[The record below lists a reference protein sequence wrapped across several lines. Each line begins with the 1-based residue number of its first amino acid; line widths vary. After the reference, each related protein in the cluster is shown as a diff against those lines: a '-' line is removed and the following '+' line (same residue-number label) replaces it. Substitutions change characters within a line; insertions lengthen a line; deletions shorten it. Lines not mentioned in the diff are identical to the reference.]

1 MRPKSV
7 LTNNKLLLFKLFS
20 MLLPGEL
27 CMITRIAFRFESGG
41 VYS

>member
-20 MLLPGEL
+20 MLLPGEF
-27 CMITRIAFRFESGG
+27 CMITRIALRFESGG